1 MSHEIDVAIV
11 GAGAAGLS
19 AARSLRGR
27 GLSVRLLEARSRIGG
42 RAETVVASDGHPFD
56 RGCGW
61 LHSADRN
68 PLVAPIR
75 AAGFTIVEKRPD
87 WTGQTG
93 DIGFSRPD
101 QAAFNAVFD
110 AFEARLDETTRRGID
125 RAASEDFEP
134 SGRWNALMNAVSSY
148 YNGTEFDRVSTLDY
162 DAYVDSGVNW
172 RVLEGYG
179 AAISALGSY
188 LETRTDCP
196 VSAIE
201 FDGRSLRVVTPH
213 GTLRARA
220 VVLTLPTAIL
230 AGDGLSLPAALE
242 PWRAAAASLP
252 LGLANKA
259 VLSLAEPDRFDP
271 EGHLFGN
278 TDRTATGSYHLRPFG
293 RPQIEVFVGGRCA
306 EALEREGD
314 GALGAFAIDE
324 LSNLFGSSIRRQ
336 LTAIA
341 ETAWG
346 RDPHALG
353 SYSHALPG
361 AASARAQLAAP
372 FENRIFFAGEATS
385 PHAFSTAHGAW
396 ESGARAADE
405 VLAALTPTGRLAR
418 KIDTGN

>member
-19 AARSLRGR
+19 AARRLAWS
-27 GLSVRLLEARSRIGG
+27 GLSSVLLEARSRIGG
-42 RAETVVASDGHPFD
+42 RAETVVAADGHPID

-75 AAGFTIVEKRPD
+75 AAGLTIVEKGPD
-87 WTGQTG
+87 WSGQTG
-93 DIGFSRPD
+93 DVGFSRPD
-101 QAAFNAVFD
+101 QAAFNEAFD
-110 AFEARLDETTRRGID
+110 AFEARLDETSRRGID

-134 SGRWNALMNAVSSY
+134 GGRWNALMDAVSSY

-179 AAISALGSY
+179 EAISALGSR
-188 LETRTDCP
+188 LETRTNCP

-220 VVLTLPTAIL
+220 VVLTLPTSII
-230 AGDGLSLPAALE
+230 AGAGLSLPAALD
-242 PWRAAAASLP
+242 PWRAAAAGLP

-259 VLSLAEPDRFDP
+259 VLSLANADRVEP
-271 EGHLFGN
+271 EGHLFGH

-324 LSNLFGSSIRRQ
+324 LANLFGSSIRRQ

-346 RDPHALG
+346 LDPHALG

-361 AASARAQLAAP
+361 AASARTQLAAP
-372 FENRIFFAGEATS
+372 FDSRIFFAGEATS

-405 VLAALTPTGRLAR
+405 VLAALLPPAR
-418 KIDTGN
+418 RPREFDSGN

>member
-1 MSHEIDVAIV
+1 MRHEIDVAIV

-19 AARSLRGR
+19 AARSLTGR
-27 GLSVRLLEARSRIGG
+27 GLSVTLLEARSRIGG
-42 RAETVVASDGHPFD
+42 RAETVVASDGHPID

-68 PLVAPIR
+68 PLVPPIR

-93 DIGFSRPD
+93 DVGFSRPD
-101 QAAFNAVFD
+101 QAAFNEAFD
-110 AFEARLDETTRRGID
+110 AFEARLDETVRRGID

-134 SGRWNALMNAVSSY
+134 GGRWNALMDAVSSY

-162 DAYVDSGVNW
+162 DAYLDSGVNW
-172 RVLEGYG
+172 RVREGYG
-179 AAISALGSY
+179 AAISVLGSH
-188 LETRTDCP
+188 LETRMDCP
-196 VSAIE
+196 VRAVE
-201 FDGRSLRVVTPH
+201 LDGRGLRVVTPH
-213 GTLRARA
+213 GTLRART
-220 VVLTLPTAIL
+220 VVLTLPTTIL
-230 AGDGLSLPAALE
+230 AADGLSLPAGLD
-242 PWRAAAASLP
+242 PWRAAAAGLP

-259 VLSLAEPDRFDP
+259 VLSLANADRLEP
-271 EGHLFGN
+271 EGHLFGR

-324 LSNLFGSSIRRQ
+324 LSNLLGSSIRRQ

-361 AASARAQLAAP
+361 AAAARAQLAAP

-385 PHAFSTAHGAW
+385 SHAFSTAHGAW
-396 ESGARAADE
+396 ESGARVADE
-405 VLAALTPTGRLAR
+405 VLAALSSSVRLPR
-418 KIDTGN
+418 EIDTGN